1 MRVEQ
6 FRYYVTWDYFSVH
19 KARSVANA
27 DFGCRQAVIYV
38 NGLTRG
44 WVRTV
49 RSRGEPLFVQ

>member
-44 WVRTV
+44 
-49 RSRGEPLFVQ
+49 